1 MILLD
6 SVFVIIHWEW
16 FRNDS
21 VWFYFRNYSLGWF
34 RMIPFSELFIGNDSV
49 MIPRWFCMISFSELC
64 ERFQKS
70 QLKNST
76 KIWQFTLHCN
86 ILLNKKRVQ
95 QNSCTRKRHSF
106 ALILVHA
113 LACPVEAKISAPA
126 HISKLYPVATK
137 LSPGFQVFELF
148 GAHSRAFMWLIFSQK
163 CLAMNSTCQSQSN
176 RLKPEC

>member
-1 MILLD
+1 MIPHD
-6 SVFVIIHWEW
+6 SVFGIIHWEL
-16 FRNDS
+16 FCNDS
-21 VWFYFRNYSLGWF
+21 AE
-34 RMIPFSELFIGNDSV
+34 MIPQ
-49 MIPRWFCMISFSELC
+49 WFCMISFSELC

-76 KIWQFTLHCN
+76 KIWQFTLHYQYTS
-86 ILLNKKRVQ
+86 Q
-95 QNSCTRKRHSF
+95 QEESSTKLSPLKHCTRKRHSF
-106 ALILVHA
+106 ALILVHS

-126 HISKLYPVATK
+126 HISKLYPVAKK

-148 GAHSRAFMWLIFSQK
+148 GAHSRAFEWLNFAQK